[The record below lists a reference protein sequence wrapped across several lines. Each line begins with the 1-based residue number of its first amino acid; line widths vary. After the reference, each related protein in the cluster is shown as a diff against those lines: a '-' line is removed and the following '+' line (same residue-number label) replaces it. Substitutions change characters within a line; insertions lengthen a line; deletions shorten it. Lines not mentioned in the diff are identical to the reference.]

1 MNEQSNDSCC
11 GSEIGVSGL
20 LNADKISL
28 VAVVLDNLELFYRHY
43 KNITSFVV
51 DPTEPSIGKENPKP
65 KVCLILVFQSVIKTK
80 KKIKKTR
87 NTWSSSDF
95 NLLSLKQ

>member
-1 MNEQSNDSCC
+1 MPQCRLIPFFGIFLRDLYAIVNDMPSVVITDDEDKERLELMNEQTGDNHCT
-11 GSEIGVSGL
+11 SEIGVSGL

-51 DPTEPSIGKENPKP
+51 DPTK
-65 KVCLILVFQSVIKTK
+65 
-80 KKIKKTR
+80 
-87 NTWSSSDF
+87 
-95 NLLSLKQ
+95 